1 MWRLPVSLGAGV
13 DVAALRVC
21 QIVHSLRPDLVA
33 SMTLAS
39 TWTHYGEEGA
49 AGRIAYCRERL
60 ATKTMMEG
68 SIGDAGYLLAPGMCG
83 YPFGRSCRALPLP
96 WFSGTV

>member
-1 MWRLPVSLGAGV
+1 
-13 DVAALRVC
+13 
-21 QIVHSLRPDLVA
+21 
-33 SMTLAS
+33 MTLAS

-68 SIGDAGYLLAPGMCG
+68 SIGDAGYLLAPGMWRF
-83 YPFGRSCRALPLP
+83 PFWSVVSCTAAAVVFRDGVVVH
-96 WFSGTV
+96 WD